1 MAKKELIYGI
11 HPMLEAAKSGQAFDK
26 VFIRKGLK
34 GPNVEQIKQLLH
46 QQEIPLQSVPVE
58 KLNRLTG
65 KNHQGIIGQISPV
78 PFQKIE
84 DLIPGL
90 FEAGKT
96 PFILILD
103 QISDIRN
110 FGAITRT
117 AEAAGVDA
125 LVIPGRGAASI
136 NADAMKTSAGALNYI
151 PVCRSSNLAKTCDFL
166 VNSGIAIAAATE
178 KSQQLY
184 YEQDLSGPIALIMG
198 SEGEGISQA
207 LLEKAQI
214 HLSLP
219 MKGNI
224 SSLNV
229 SVAAGILIYEV
240 VRQRD

>member
-1 MAKKELIYGI
+1 MTKKDLIYGI
-11 HPMLEAAKSGQAFDK
+11 HPMLEAARSGQAFDK
-26 VFIRKGLK
+26 VFIRKGMK
-34 GPNVEQIKQLLH
+34 GSNVDQLKQLLY

-65 KNHQGIIGQISPV
+65 KNHQGIIGLMSPV

-84 DLIPGL
+84 DIVPGL

-117 AEAAGVDA
+117 AEAAGVHA

-151 PVCRSSNLAKTCDFL
+151 PVCRSSNLIKTCEFL
-166 VNSGIAIAAATE
+166 INSGITIAAASE
-178 KSQQLY
+178 KAQEVY
-184 YEQDLSGPIALIMG
+184 YDHDLSGPIALVMG
-198 SEGEGISQA
+198 SEGEGISPA
-207 LLEKAQI
+207 LLEKAQV
-214 HLSLP
+214 HLKLP

-229 SVAAGILIYEV
+229 SVAAGILIYEI
-240 VRQRD
+240 VRQNR